1 MIIAFGWT
9 LHALLSGRKTVTR
22 RCWTERHAEHFRV
35 GSIHQAWSK
44 GPHRGGQHVADI
56 QIENVRRES
65 LEWFRDAAYAEAEL
79 KAEGGLWKSAEDFV
93 GLFKCQ
99 EPYRVQFR
107 IVRRL

>member
-1 MIIAFGWT
+1 MARHTRPNRARKIGDAKIGCVIIAFGWT

-79 KAEGGLWKSAEDFV
+79 KAEGGLWKS
-93 GLFKCQ
+93 
-99 EPYRVQFR
+99 
-107 IVRRL
+107 